1 MATDLPRPAF
11 YSLAS
16 GGWRDYVTL
25 LHPPYTAWHLS
36 FVAIGAAL
44 TPAFSL
50 SRLLPT
56 LAAFFLAVGIGAHA
70 LDELQ
75 GRPLKTQIPDVVL
88 AALGAAALVLSVGIG
103 VVGAAV
109 VDPWIGAFVATG
121 SFIVVAYS
129 LELFAG
135 RFHTDFW
142 FALSWGS
149 FPLLTGFFAAAGTFS
164 LAAVFGAL
172 FAFALSLAQR
182 HLSTRVRDVRRR
194 VSRVSGTVTRYD
206 GSVEPI
212 TASDLAKAEELALR
226 ALTGA
231 TVALAAALVSMRVA

>member
-1 MATDLPRPAF
+1 MATDPPRPAF
-11 YSLAS
+11 YALAS

-75 GRPLKTQIPDVVL
+75 GRPLKTRIPDAVL
-88 AALGAAALVLSVGIG
+88 RALGAASLVLAVGIG
-103 VVGAAV
+103 VVGAVV
-109 VDPWIGAFVATG
+109 VDPWIGAFVAAG

-135 RFHTDFW
+135 RFHTDLW

-149 FPLLTGFFAAAGTFS
+149 FPVLTGFFAVAGTLS
-164 LAAVFGAL
+164 LAALFGAL
-172 FAFALSLAQR
+172 FGLALSLAQR
-182 HLSTRVRDVRRR
+182 HLSTRVRDVRRCIAD
-194 VSRVSGTVTRYD
+194 VTGTITRHD
-206 GSVEPI
+206 GSVEAI
-212 TASDLAKAEELALR
+212 TASDLARAEELALR

-231 TVALAAALVSMRVA
+231 TVALAAALVAMRLT